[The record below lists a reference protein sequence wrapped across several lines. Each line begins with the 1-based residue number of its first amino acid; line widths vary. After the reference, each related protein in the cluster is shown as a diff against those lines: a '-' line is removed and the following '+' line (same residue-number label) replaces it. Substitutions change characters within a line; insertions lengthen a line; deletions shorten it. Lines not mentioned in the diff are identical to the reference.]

1 MGECRLPASGSAPAF
16 AASLEFN
23 GWYLRGDV
31 GLGVNATA
39 PELQDAPDPI
49 ASGVASG
56 FLPLPRRRPT
66 TTRRFRHS
74 A

>member
-1 MGECRLPASGSAPAF
+1 MD
-16 AASLEFN
+16 FN

-31 GLGVNATA
+31 GLGVNAAA

-56 FLPLPRRRPT
+56 FLSPAAAQAYNNT
-66 TTRRFRHS
+66 RFRHS